1 MCAGAYV
8 SIKGGNI
15 EFGCPGTIEFQSAT
29 QTVGGPVSLYP
40 DMPVFPSSPDFCLEC
55 LIKAL
60 KARSALAKV

>member
-29 QTVGGPVSLYP
+29 QTVGGPVSMGLP
-40 DMPVFPSSPDFCLEC
+40 MPNFPSSPDFCLEC
-55 LIKAL
+55 LLKAL
-60 KARSALAKV
+60 KAGSVLAQV